1 MKLASNVQINS
12 ARFLG
17 TECAVGLLP
26 NQLDYWFIPHL
37 SPFYF
42 FVLLT
47 EESQF
52 LKVLYR
58 LWASTSTKVLAY

>member
-47 EESQF
+47 TEESQF

-58 LWASTSTKVLAY
+58 PWAPTKVLAY